1 MEINYINHF
10 FGPFDVVVR
19 LCGVVDPVLE
29 FLAIGEIVVNGLAGQ
44 AVGPSADRTTEDVDV
59 VLDDGPSGA
68 VGRLAVESVGHRLLR

>member
-44 AVGPSADRTTEDVDV
+44 AVGPSADWTTEDVDV
-59 VLDDGPSGA
+59 VLDDGPSSAAGTDIMQT
-68 VGRLAVESVGHRLLR
+68 